1 MLSMRPKIPQKSE
14 QQVQVSYDQEATTLL
29 QYLGQEQ
36 HPDYGFGAV
45 SGSIYDTAWVSMVKK
60 PVAGSKTAWAF
71 IECFQF
77 LSEAQCEDGGWD
89 ADAVLF
95 DRIACTL
102 AGLLALKKHQ
112 NEEKDHTSRQ
122 ALGKKIFK
130 ATHFLRQTL
139 PMLPAAVAYELPIGA
154 ELWLPKMLE
163 LIEEE
168 GIHLD
173 NAAVLAWI
181 LPARDKKISRFP
193 IETLYKKG
201 FTSVAHSL
209 EGLIGYADFN
219 RVSMLKTCGSM
230 MGSPSATAAYLIYSE
245 NWDADAEAYIRR
257 ALNCPHAGQNGGVPS
272 TYPTTAF
279 ESSWNISPYYPVML
293 TCEGIVDYIHK
304 WNSDAFATS
313 SSTGLDARIP
323 LVVHQALTKLLR
335 TQNADGSWGPRSS
348 LEETSGELR
357 DASLTAIEQAES
369 YLRYTCSRGYISIRE
384 RLWIDKTL
392 YSIETV
398 SRSYIISATLAP
410 TPNIQASETLGGLFN
425 IPGSVIQKQGNF
437 LRTLPSF
444 SHIPSWV
451 LEASVR
457 EGYMI
462 IDELRK
468 IDFFS
473 QRAKLSEEYLLYC
486 ASCFV
491 ASNYKGS
498 YFLSTGY
505 LLMVLRITVA
515 TYQLDTFV
523 DHQVINFSSLE
534 LDELEDF
541 IQKKLHTGRCLSTG
555 PDATHEL
562 NECNGEQHARVKEAK
577 AMFLS
582 FMNFVLTDTTGP
594 VSTYNKLNLRSELR
608 SALLAQIGHIRS
620 SKGLAHEGVDLHD
633 QIGKTTFFSWLRG
646 PASDNVLYPVVL
658 KYMILHMGMSQAQQ
672 DDDVFRTPEEQ
683 YIVEDFCR
691 HAAAGVRLWND
702 YGSIERDKAE
712 GVLNSIDVLNLSS
725 SRPLANGITGDTL
738 DRHCKVVSLKKMAH
752 YENRHVRLCLEQL
765 ETVLQ
770 ENDAHRASSIMS
782 RLHMH
787 ATVTQVWAE
796 MYSLRQFSAASPQTS
811 SKKIGITGSATL
823 PPLRPAWGGDRSA

>member
-1 MLSMRPKIPQKSE
+1 MHYSFWEYGRSDIDNIYAMSNDARRISFSSYRRNNLTQVLTLGCYYQRSESLLAGLIFWVSIMLSMRPKIPQKSE

-279 ESSWNISPYYPVML
+279 ESSWVRKFLSL
-293 TCEGIVDYIHK
+293 SSLC
-304 WNSDAFATS
+304 SQS
-313 SSTGLDARIP
+313 SST
-323 LVVHQALTKLLR
+323 
-335 TQNADGSWGPRSS
+335 
-348 LEETSGELR
+348 
-357 DASLTAIEQAES
+357 
-369 YLRYTCSRGYISIRE
+369 
-384 RLWIDKTL
+384 
-392 YSIETV
+392 
-398 SRSYIISATLAP
+398 
-410 TPNIQASETLGGLFN
+410 F
-425 IPGSVIQKQGNF
+425 
-437 LRTLPSF
+437 
-444 SHIPSWV
+444 
-451 LEASVR
+451 
-457 EGYMI
+457 
-462 IDELRK
+462 
-468 IDFFS
+468 
-473 QRAKLSEEYLLYC
+473 
-486 ASCFV
+486 
-491 ASNYKGS
+491 
-498 YFLSTGY
+498 
-505 LLMVLRITVA
+505 
-515 TYQLDTFV
+515 
-523 DHQVINFSSLE
+523 
-534 LDELEDF
+534 
-541 IQKKLHTGRCLSTG
+541 
-555 PDATHEL
+555 
-562 NECNGEQHARVKEAK
+562 
-577 AMFLS
+577 
-582 FMNFVLTDTTGP
+582 
-594 VSTYNKLNLRSELR
+594 
-608 SALLAQIGHIRS
+608 
-620 SKGLAHEGVDLHD
+620 
-633 QIGKTTFFSWLRG
+633 
-646 PASDNVLYPVVL
+646 
-658 KYMILHMGMSQAQQ
+658 
-672 DDDVFRTPEEQ
+672 
-683 YIVEDFCR
+683 
-691 HAAAGVRLWND
+691 
-702 YGSIERDKAE
+702 
-712 GVLNSIDVLNLSS
+712 LSS
-725 SRPLANGITGDTL
+725 SAI
-738 DRHCKVVSLKKMAH
+738 
-752 YENRHVRLCLEQL
+752 
-765 ETVLQ
+765 
-770 ENDAHRASSIMS
+770 
-782 RLHMH
+782 
-787 ATVTQVWAE
+787 
-796 MYSLRQFSAASPQTS
+796 
-811 SKKIGITGSATL
+811 
-823 PPLRPAWGGDRSA
+823 PP